1 MHNYVALSFLVI
13 IAALNSKS
21 RTPALCMAASYLF
34 YIIFTLNIES
44 DRVFYIAIT
53 LQEAILCTLFAVHY
67 FKTEYVNSK
76 YLAYLSFAGVLN
88 HIYGRIVYGY
98 MLDTGIYVAVGLLIV
113 SAQIILMI
121 IRPLNDGIHRSP
133 YRSCRVRTYFS
144 AGNKSNQ
151 NMQTQVSEEEK

>member
-1 MHNYVALSFLVI
+1 MIAIFIKRSRITALFL
-13 IAALNSKS
+13 
-21 RTPALCMAASYLF
+21 AASYVAF
-34 YIIFTLNIES
+34 ISYTLNIPN
-44 DRVFYIAIT
+44 DKLYYIAVTI
-53 LQEAILCTLFAVHY
+53 QEAILCTLFAAHY
-67 FKTEYVNSK
+67 FKTNSVNSK
-76 YLAYLSFAGVLN
+76 YMAYISAVGVLN

-144 AGNKSNQ
+144 AGNKPSSK
-151 NMQTQVSEEEK
+151 MPIKVGKEEK